1 MNYMNKHE
9 DNAGELDPANYQRN
23 MKVYQLG
30 KAGVSGDLST
40 TNQIKVLKQYEF
52 YGTFPTSI
60 SAIDLSYDQADTIE
74 EFTVDLQVQWWD
86 ALDTDN
92 KSILGSGNEEE
103 F

>member
-1 MNYMNKHE
+1 MNKHE
-9 DNAGELDPANYQRN
+9 DNSGELDPANYQRN

-30 KAGVSGDLST
+30 KAEINGNLTSS
-40 TNQIKVLKQYEF
+40 NQIRVLKQYEF

-86 ALDTDN
+86 ALDGNN
-92 KSILGSGNEEE
+92 KTILGSGDQEE

>member
-1 MNYMNKHE
+1 
-9 DNAGELDPANYQRN
+9 

-30 KAGVSGDLST
+30 KAGVDVNMVSNDKM
-40 TNQIKVLKQYEF
+40 NILKSYAF

-86 ALDTDN
+86 AIDTSGN
-92 KSILGSGNEEE
+92 SLLGSGTEDR
-103 F
+103 FDAGSVTSDY